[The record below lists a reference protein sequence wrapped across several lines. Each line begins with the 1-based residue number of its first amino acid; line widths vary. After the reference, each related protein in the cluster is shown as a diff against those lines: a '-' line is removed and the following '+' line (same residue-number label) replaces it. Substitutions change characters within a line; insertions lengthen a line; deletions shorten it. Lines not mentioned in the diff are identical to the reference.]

1 MLERLKRLETN
12 IVELTKFRKEIT
24 LHDVMHDKTKEWAL
38 RYGLL
43 EAIQIV
49 IDIACYVVSKYN
61 LGNPETYAECIELL
75 QKNGYINNTLAMKLK
90 GMVGLRNILV
100 HEYIEVQPQKLYDLL
115 EKLDD
120 FKKFIT
126 SVKEYL

>member
-1 MLERLKRLETN
+1 MSERLKRLETN

-75 QKNGYINNTLAMKLK
+75 QKNGYIDNTLAINIE
-90 GMVGLRNILV
+90 RNGG
-100 HEYIEVQPQKLYDLL
+100 IEKY
-115 EKLDD
+115 
-120 FKKFIT
+120 T
-126 SVKEYL
+126 GT

>member
-1 MLERLKRLETN
+1 
-12 IVELTKFRKEIT
+12 
-24 LHDVMHDKTKEWAL
+24 
-38 RYGLL
+38 
-43 EAIQIV
+43 
-49 IDIACYVVSKYN
+49 
-61 LGNPETYAECIELL
+61 
-75 QKNGYINNTLAMKLK
+75 
-90 GMVGLRNILV
+90 LRNILV